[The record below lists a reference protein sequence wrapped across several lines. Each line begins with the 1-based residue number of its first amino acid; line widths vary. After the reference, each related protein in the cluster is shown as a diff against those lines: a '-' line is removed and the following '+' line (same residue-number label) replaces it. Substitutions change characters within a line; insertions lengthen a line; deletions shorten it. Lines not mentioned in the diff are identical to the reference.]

1 MIFSLFSLAKHAF
14 FSSMLIAIVLLQTT
28 GCSSDSSSSQ
38 PAQPPP
44 VSPTPTPTP
53 VPQAGV
59 YSSSEADHT
68 CATNSAGRVT
78 CWGRNDDGQLGLG
91 DTANRGD
98 GAGEMGSS
106 LTAVSLGT
114 NRKAIAISG
123 GSRHSCAI
131 LDNGAVKC
139 WGRNDSGQLGLGDTD
154 SRGDELGEM
163 GDALGA
169 VNLGTGRTAK
179 ALTGGTSHTC
189 AILDNDSVKC
199 WGKNSAGQLGLGDM
213 DDRGDGAG
221 EMGDA
226 LGTVN
231 LGTGR
236 TAKRLV
242 SGSGHNCAILDN
254 NSVKCWGLNTAGQL
268 GLGDTDDR
276 GNNAGEMGDSLPSVN
291 LGTGR
296 TAKDLAAGATH
307 TCAILDDD
315 SVKCWGTNL
324 FGQLGIGDGTDR
336 GNNAADMGNSLPTV
350 SLGAGRSAKT
360 LSLGWLHSCA
370 LLDDNLVKCWGANSD
385 GQLGLGDTSN
395 RGDGVGEMGDS
406 LPTVNLGSGRSVKKL
421 TLGANHGCAL
431 LDNDTLKC
439 WGFNMSGQ
447 LGLGDT
453 SGRGS
458 AGGQMGDSLPA
469 VDVDL
474 N

>member
-1 MIFSLFSLAKHAF
+1 
-14 FSSMLIAIVLLQTT
+14 
-28 GCSSDSSSSQ
+28 
-38 PAQPPP
+38 
-44 VSPTPTPTP
+44 
-53 VPQAGV
+53 
-59 YSSSEADHT
+59 
-68 CATNSAGRVT
+68 
-78 CWGRNDDGQLGLG
+78 
-91 DTANRGD
+91 
-98 GAGEMGSS
+98 
-106 LTAVSLGT
+106 
-114 NRKAIAISG
+114 
-123 GSRHSCAI
+123 
-131 LDNGAVKC
+131 
-139 WGRNDSGQLGLGDTD
+139 
-154 SRGDELGEM
+154 
-163 GDALGA
+163 
-169 VNLGTGRTAK
+169 
-179 ALTGGTSHTC
+179 
-189 AILDNDSVKC
+189 
-199 WGKNSAGQLGLGDM
+199 
-213 DDRGDGAG
+213 
-221 EMGDA
+221 MGDA

-268 GLGDTDDR
+268 GLGDTNDR

-350 SLGAGRSAKT
+350 SLGTGRSAKT

-370 LLDDNLVKCWGANSD
+370 LLDDNLV
-385 GQLGLGDTSN
+385 
-395 RGDGVGEMGDS
+395 
-406 LPTVNLGSGRSVKKL
+406 
-421 TLGANHGCAL
+421 
-431 LDNDTLKC
+431 KC

>member
-1 MIFSLFSLAKHAF
+1 
-14 FSSMLIAIVLLQTT
+14 MLIAIVLLQTT

-38 PAQPPP
+38 PSPPP

-53 VPQAGV
+53 APQAGI

-68 CATNSAGRVT
+68 CANNSAGRVT

-131 LDNGAVKC
+131 LDN
-139 WGRNDSGQLGLGDTD
+139 
-154 SRGDELGEM
+154 
-163 GDALGA
+163 
-169 VNLGTGRTAK
+169 
-179 ALTGGTSHTC
+179 
-189 AILDNDSVKC
+189 
-199 WGKNSAGQLGLGDM
+199 
-213 DDRGDGAG
+213 
-221 EMGDA
+221 
-226 LGTVN
+226 
-231 LGTGR
+231 
-236 TAKRLV
+236 
-242 SGSGHNCAILDN
+242 
-254 NSVKCWGLNTAGQL
+254 
-268 GLGDTDDR
+268 
-276 GNNAGEMGDSLPSVN
+276 
-291 LGTGR
+291 
-296 TAKDLAAGATH
+296 
-307 TCAILDDD
+307 
-315 SVKCWGTNL
+315 
-324 FGQLGIGDGTDR
+324 
-336 GNNAADMGNSLPTV
+336 
-350 SLGAGRSAKT
+350 
-360 LSLGWLHSCA
+360 
-370 LLDDNLVKCWGANSD
+370 NLVKCWGANSD
-385 GQLGLGDTSN
+385 GQLGLDDTSN
-395 RGDGVGEMGDS
+395 RGDGGGEMGDS

-421 TLGANHGCAL
+421 ALGANHGCAL

-474 N
+474 NQTSG

>member
-1 MIFSLFSLAKHAF
+1 
-14 FSSMLIAIVLLQTT
+14 
-28 GCSSDSSSSQ
+28 
-38 PAQPPP
+38 
-44 VSPTPTPTP
+44 
-53 VPQAGV
+53 
-59 YSSSEADHT
+59 
-68 CATNSAGRVT
+68 
-78 CWGRNDDGQLGLG
+78 
-91 DTANRGD
+91 
-98 GAGEMGSS
+98 MGSS

-350 SLGAGRSAKT
+350 SLGTGRSAKT

>member
-1 MIFSLFSLAKHAF
+1 
-14 FSSMLIAIVLLQTT
+14 MLIAIVLLQTT

-139 WGRNDSGQLGLGDTD
+139 WGRNDSGQLGLGD
-154 SRGDELGEM
+154 
-163 GDALGA
+163 
-169 VNLGTGRTAK
+169 
-179 ALTGGTSHTC
+179 
-189 AILDNDSVKC
+189 
-199 WGKNSAGQLGLGDM
+199 M

-221 EMGDA
+221 EMGDT
-226 LGTVN
+226 LSTVN

-276 GNNAGEMGDSLPSVN
+276 GNNAGEMGDSLP
-291 LGTGR
+291 
-296 TAKDLAAGATH
+296 
-307 TCAILDDD
+307 
-315 SVKCWGTNL
+315 
-324 FGQLGIGDGTDR
+324 
-336 GNNAADMGNSLPTV
+336 
-350 SLGAGRSAKT
+350 
-360 LSLGWLHSCA
+360 
-370 LLDDNLVKCWGANSD
+370 
-385 GQLGLGDTSN
+385 
-395 RGDGVGEMGDS
+395 
-406 LPTVNLGSGRSVKKL
+406 TVNLGSGRSVKKL
-421 TLGANHGCAL
+421 ALGANHGCAL

>member
-14 FSSMLIAIVLLQTT
+14 FSSMLIAIVLLQAT

-44 VSPTPTPTP
+44 VSPTPTPTPTP

-189 AILDNDSVKC
+189 ALLDNDSVKC

-268 GLGDTDDR
+268 GLGDTNDR
-276 GNNAGEMGDSLPSVN
+276 GNNA
-291 LGTGR
+291 
-296 TAKDLAAGATH
+296 
-307 TCAILDDD
+307 
-315 SVKCWGTNL
+315 
-324 FGQLGIGDGTDR
+324 
-336 GNNAADMGNSLPTV
+336 
-350 SLGAGRSAKT
+350 
-360 LSLGWLHSCA
+360 
-370 LLDDNLVKCWGANSD
+370 
-385 GQLGLGDTSN
+385 
-395 RGDGVGEMGDS
+395 GEMGDS

-421 TLGANHGCAL
+421 TLGSNHGCAL